1 MPAEGPRSPFWQP
14 STNLPAPNRSTAQSA
29 TVDAGLDLGSR
40 SVDLIRQAYEAL
52 GRGDEGPFLSLLDD
66 HVEWRG
72 VAHGFGFRRRRA
84 VCRARIEARDTLEAI
99 IAEAALPEADRWTVD
114 DVVRVGDCAVVTFNL
129 ATPVGT
135 TIEMAHILRLVD
147 HRVVEIE
154 DDARPARALRRCQEG
169 TRAGRARPFSRPSYP
184 RSSHAPPT

>member
-1 MPAEGPRSPFWQP
+1 MPAEGPHSPFWQP
-14 STNLPAPNRSTAQSA
+14 STNLPAPNRSKAQSA
-29 TVDAGLDLGSR
+29 TVDAELNLGTR

-52 GRGDEGPFLSLLDD
+52 GRGDEEPLLSLLDD

-72 VAHGFGFRRRRA
+72 VAHGFRRRRA
-84 VCRARIEARDTLEAI
+84 LCRGRVEARDSLGAI

-114 DVVRVGDCAVVTFNL
+114 DVVRVGHWAVVTFSS

-147 HRVVEIE
+147 DRVVEIE

-169 TRAGRARPFSRPSYP
+169 TRAARAIASWLRGLHSRTAGS
-184 RSSHAPPT
+184 

>member
-14 STNLPAPNRSTAQSA
+14 PTNLPAPNRSTAQSA
-29 TVDAGLDLGSR
+29 TVDAGVDLGIR

-52 GRGDEGPFLSLLDD
+52 DRGDEEPLLSLLDD

-72 VAHGFGFRRRRA
+72 VAHGFRRRRA
-84 VCRARIEARDTLEAI
+84 LCRGRIEARDALRAM

-114 DVVRVGDCAVVTFNL
+114 DVVRVGGCAVVRFSS

-135 TIEMAHILRLVD
+135 TIEMGHILRLVD
-147 HRVVEIE
+147 DRVVEIE
-154 DDARPARALRRCQEG
+154 DDARPERALRRCQEG
-169 TRAGRARPFSRPSYP
+169 RGAGRARPLSRRSYR
-184 RSSHAPPT
+184 RSSQAPPT